1 MPMCNGRAALERLLK
16 GNKRFAVDSLQHPNQ
31 TAARRMELSSGQS
44 PFAVILT
51 CSDSRVPPE
60 IIFDQGLGDL
70 FVVRVAGNIV
80 DAVVLESIEY
90 AVAHLHTPLIVVL
103 GHTDCGAIK
112 AALQSDARDE
122 NVSLIVEAILPA
134 IAAVGDCATADRGD
148 MVARENVRLTVETL
162 KTSRP
167 ILSPQVH
174 EGALLV
180 VGAFYDLKEGTVEIL
195 EPPLS
200 A

>member
-1 MPMCNGRAALERLLK
+1 MCNGKAALERLLE
-16 GNKRFAVDSLQHPNQ
+16 GNKQFAPDSSQHPNQ
-31 TAARRMELSSGQS
+31 TVARRIELTNGQS
-44 PFAVILT
+44 PFAVVLT

-60 IIFDQGLGDL
+60 IVFDQGLGDL

-90 AVAHLHTPLIVVL
+90 AVDHLHTPLIVVL
-103 GHTDCGAIK
+103 GHTDCGAIN
-112 AALQSDARDE
+112 AALQSDASDE
-122 NVSLIVEAILPA
+122 NVGLIVEAILPA
-134 IAAVGDCATADRGD
+134 IAAVGECAAADRVD
-148 MVARENVRLTVETL
+148 MVARENVRLTVEAL
-162 KTSRP
+162 KASRP
-167 ILSPQVH
+167 VLSPQVY